1 MVVKRVSKETLLQE
15 EVAALKTKVRKLQAE
30 NRKLRADLV
39 KEISS
44 HMLNVNEPL
53 VPVEEETETTT
64 VAEKTA
70 ATQGDN

>member
-39 KEISS
+39 KEISRR
-44 HMLNVNEPL
+44 MPNVNEPL

-64 VAEKTA
+64 VAEQSA